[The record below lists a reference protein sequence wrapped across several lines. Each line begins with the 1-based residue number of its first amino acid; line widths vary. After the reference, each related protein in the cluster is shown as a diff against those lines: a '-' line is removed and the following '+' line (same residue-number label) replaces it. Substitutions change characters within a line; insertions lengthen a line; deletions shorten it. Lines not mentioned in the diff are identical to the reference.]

1 MVVYHVALS
10 FVCGA
15 DAAYSP
21 YVSGTMVPPGSRRQN
36 EVERAEFAAVRA
48 SKRAQP
54 EQLANS
60 LFPVLLPDLLYLRY
74 TVIESFP
81 SEMVMSENLS
91 FSTSPVRK
99 HRI

>member
-54 EQLANS
+54 EQLADS
-60 LFPVLLPDLLYLRY
+60 LFPNVS
-74 TVIESFP
+74 VP
-81 SEMVMSENLS
+81 SEHYV
-91 FSTSPVRK
+91 TSLERS
-99 HRI
+99 RD